1 VPPTLKDVARQAG
14 VSYSTVSRVLAGKP
28 HVRPDVAARVTAAAD
43 ALGYVPDRRARSL
56 KTRRNDTLGVIVS
69 DVQHEFFAPVVRAI
83 EDVASARGFAVLLCN
98 ADDDADKEA
107 RYADLLL
114 EETVAGA
121 IVAATGDRSR
131 AALRLV
137 VGGIPVV
144 TIDRRV
150 AGSQVDSVT
159 VDNAGGARAAVAH
172 LLDQGYRRV
181 ALLAGL
187 RIAGTARARRRGCEE
202 AHAAAGVPFD
212 PALLR
217 DELREAGDA
226 ERAVAE
232 LLSAPRPPDALFTT
246 NSRLASGALKALR
259 TRGSRPGHGIGF
271 ATFDDPT
278 WATLLD
284 PPLTCVA
291 QPSYDVGRRAAER
304 LFERIAGAV
313 GPAEHLVLPTELRV
327 RGSSLAA
334 RHPPPRAAA
343 AVSPP

>member
-1 VPPTLKDVARQAG
+1 VPPTLKDVARRAG

-28 HVRPDVAARVTAAAD
+28 HVRADVAARVTAAAE

-69 DVQHEFFAPVVRAI
+69 DVRREFFAPVVRAI

-137 VGGIPVV
+137 GGGIPVV

-150 AGSQVDSVT
+150 AGSSVDSVT
-159 VDNAGGARAAVAH
+159 VDNVGGARAAVAH
-172 LLDQGYRRV
+172 LLAQGYRRV

-187 RIAGTARARRRGCEE
+187 RVAGTAQARRRGFEE
-202 AHAAAGVPFD
+202 AHAEAGVPID
-212 PALLR
+212 PDLLR
-217 DELREAGDA
+217 DELREAADA
-226 ERAVAE
+226 QQAADE
-232 LLSAPRPPDALFTT
+232 LLTASRPPDALFTT
-246 NSRLASGALKALR
+246 NSRLATGVLQALR
-259 TRGSRPGHGIGF
+259 HRGLRSGHDLGF

-291 QPSYDVGRRAAER
+291 QPSYEVGRHAAVR
-304 LFERIAGAV
+304 LFDRIDGPV
-313 GPAEHLVLPTELRV
+313 GPVLHQVLPTELRV
-327 RGSSLAA
+327 RGSSLALAFA
-334 RHPPPRAAA
+334 RHPPPLS
-343 AVSPP
+343 SPMT